1 MLMFYSRMW
10 LKGTPVQHMKRNN
23 RSQLYCICV
32 LISDNNTNV
41 TNCEVLNTK
50 KNISLLAH
58 WLRHIHLWRGTSKKI
73 LQEIKIFRWTHTNCS
88 CRYQHLF
95 KIHKHKFHPVPAL
108 FGVCFLNNDTE
119 RTERLTFDNSYVS
132 CIHMYLITG
141 LLVLWITS

>member
-50 KNISLLAH
+50 KIFLC
-58 WLRHIHLWRGTSKKI
+58 WPTDWGTSIYGEERARRYYKKLRSSDGLIPTVAAGISIFLKYTNINSTQYQLYLVCVSWIMI
-73 LQEIKIFRWTHTNCS
+73 LKGQNAL
-88 CRYQHLF
+88 HL
-95 KIHKHKFHPVPAL
+95 I
-108 FGVCFLNNDTE
+108 
-119 RTERLTFDNSYVS
+119 
-132 CIHMYLITG
+132 IHMCHVFTCI
-141 LLVLWITS
+141 W